1 MTARRRIAT
10 VGHALIYVIVVVGAL
25 YPLAWMMAI
34 SLQPADAAFHLPPR
48 FLFVP
53 DFSNYRHVL
62 GDSAFRA
69 SIVDSLAVA
78 IPATL
83 LCIVLGTM
91 AGYAFSRFHVRGTR
105 TLSAVLVVTRLV
117 PAFAIVV
124 PTFIIYR
131 RFNLLDTTLGLVLAM
146 VALQLPIAVLVMYR
160 IIDSIP
166 RALDEAARIDGAGT
180 LAVLTR
186 VIVPVA
192 APGLAAS
199 GVLTFILIWNEFL
212 FILILAGNAI
222 ITLPVTIANF
232 ESQRQILWGP
242 IAAASLIAVLP
253 VLGLMVLAQRQLLA
267 GLGLGAVHE

>member
-1 MTARRRIAT
+1 MTPRRGLAA
-10 VGHALIYVIVVVGAL
+10 VGHGVIYVVVVGTAL
-25 YPLAWMMAI
+25 YPLAWMTAI
-34 SLQPADAAFHLPPR
+34 SLQPADAAFHLPPS
-48 FLFVP
+48 FLFIP

-62 GDSAFRA
+62 GDAAFRS

-83 LCIVLGTM
+83 LCVVLGTM
-91 AGYAFSRFHVRGTR
+91 AGFAFSRFHVRGAR
-105 TLSAVLVVTRLV
+105 TLSALLVVTRLV

-131 RFNLLDTTLGLVLAM
+131 RLNLLDTTMGLVLAM
-146 VALQLPIAVLVMYR
+146 AALQLPIAVLVMYR

-166 RALDEAARIDGAGT
+166 RALDEAARIDGAGA
-180 LAVLTR
+180 LGVLVR

-199 GVLTFILIWNEFL
+199 GVLTFILICNEFL
-212 FILILAGNAI
+212 FILILAGNSV
-222 ITLPVTIANF
+222 ITLPVTIASF

-253 VLGLMVLAQRQLLA
+253 VLGLMVAAQRQLLA

>member
-1 MTARRRIAT
+1 
-10 VGHALIYVIVVVGAL
+10 
-25 YPLAWMMAI
+25 
-34 SLQPADAAFHLPPR
+34 
-48 FLFVP
+48 
-53 DFSNYRHVL
+53 
-62 GDSAFRA
+62 
-69 SIVDSLAVA
+69 
-78 IPATL
+78 
-83 LCIVLGTM
+83 
-91 AGYAFSRFHVRGTR
+91 
-105 TLSAVLVVTRLV
+105 VLVITRLV

-146 VALQLPIAVLVMYR
+146 AALQLPIAVLVMYR

-166 RALDEAARIDGAGT
+166 RALDEAARIDGAGP
-180 LAVLTR
+180 LGVLVR

-212 FILILAGNAI
+212 FILILAGNSV
-222 ITLPVTIANF
+222 ITLPVTIASF

-253 VLGLMVLAQRQLLA
+253 VLGLMVAAQRQLLA